1 MPVAWNDVY
10 RFLTT
15 PRWIAF
21 AALMVVLAVIMVGLG
36 FWQLDRYHERADS
49 NNRVDTA
56 SAAAPVPATKV
67 MAVGKAPTNDAAWT
81 RVTVT
86 GRYDPGHEIIARER
100 TLNSQV
106 GFEILDPLRL
116 ANGAAVLVDR
126 GWLAPAPSGAALTLP
141 AVPPAPTG
149 EVTVTGLV
157 HLPESKA
164 ETAIRTDGKLTVR
177 RISPEKLA
185 GAVPYPLLGGYV
197 TLDSQKPTAN
207 SPSFGAIPVD
217 HQDSTMNAGYVV
229 QWWCFA
235 LIALIGFCWAAY
247 REAHPRVSDLD
258 LAALGSAEHPDAP
271 VSPAV

>member
-1 MPVAWNDVY
+1 MY
-10 RFLTT
+10 RFLAT

-21 AALMVVLAVIMVGLG
+21 AALMVVLAAIMVGLG
-36 FWQLDRYHERADS
+36 FWQLDRYHQRADS
-49 NNRVDTA
+49 NARVDAA
-56 SAAAPVPATKV
+56 SHAAPVPADQV
-67 MAVGKAPTNDAAWT
+67 MAVGKAPASGAAWT
-81 RVTVT
+81 KVTIT
-86 GRYDPGHEIIARER
+86 GRYDRGHEIIARER

-106 GFEILDPLRL
+106 GFEILDPLRQ
-116 ANGAAVLVDR
+116 ANGTAVLVDR

-141 AVPPAPTG
+141 SVPPAPTG
-149 EVTVTGLV
+149 EVTVVGLV

-164 ETAIRTDGKLTVR
+164 EPAIRTDGKLTVR
-177 RISPEKLA
+177 RISPQKLA
-185 GAVPYPLLGGYV
+185 DTLPYPLLGGYV
-197 TLDSQKPTAN
+197 TLDTQKPAAN
-207 SPSFGAIPVD
+207 NTSFGAIPVD

-258 LAALGSAEHPDAP
+258 LAALGTAEHPDAP